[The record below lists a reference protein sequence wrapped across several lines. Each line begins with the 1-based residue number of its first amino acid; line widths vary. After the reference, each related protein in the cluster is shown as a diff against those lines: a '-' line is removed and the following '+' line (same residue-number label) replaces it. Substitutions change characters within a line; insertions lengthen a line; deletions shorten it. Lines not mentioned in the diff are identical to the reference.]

1 MTYELGSSLEKLLS
15 TLKKN
20 RENVPLETLKTC
32 YKEPYEALIAQIN
45 KTASEFVRSVV
56 VTQLP
61 VNPDVSIDE
70 QVDVINRA
78 IEESGLIRQMSL
90 CMSRTYDVQK
100 LHVMA
105 LGLRRKIEDALSPY
119 TAMKNCLV
127 ADPENPEKTPVIYN
141 SITGKV
147 YENDAWVE
155 KELDLRGKILLYPMS
170 KQNLSQTMIKEDTNE
185 RTNESVQGYDRLPV
199 TAGN

>member
-1 MTYELGSSLEKLLS
+1 MCI
-15 TLKKN
+15 
-20 RENVPLETLKTC
+20 RDRLETLKTC

-45 KTASEFVRSVV
+45 ETASEFVRSVV

-105 LGLRRKIEDALSPY
+105 LGLRRKIEDALAPY

-127 ADPENPEKTPVIYN
+127 ADPVNPEKTPVIYN

-147 YENDAWVE
+147 YENDAWIE
-155 KELDLRGKILLYPMS
+155 KELDLKGKVLLYPMPVS
-170 KQNLSQTMIKEDTNE
+170 YTHLQLISPSLSQIL
-185 RTNESVQGYDRLPV
+185 YF
-199 TAGN
+199 